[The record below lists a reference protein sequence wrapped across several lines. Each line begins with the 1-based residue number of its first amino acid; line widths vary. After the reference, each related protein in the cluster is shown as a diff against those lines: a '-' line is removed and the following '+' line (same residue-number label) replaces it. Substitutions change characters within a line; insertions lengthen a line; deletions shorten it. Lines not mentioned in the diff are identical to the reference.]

1 MIVTVFRDIKNF
13 IIYFFILLAFMA
25 VKISLI
31 LTDVEGFDGIG
42 SFKWFILALQSALLD
57 GDIAGYE
64 SNTEYNILFWA
75 VWFLIVLVGNIVLMN
90 FIIAVVGDSYS
101 NCMSKR
107 EAQTYKVKVD
117 MIFERESIMSQDD
130 LANPDYFPQYILVRK
145 PVEVVTLDSKYVEQ
159 MQFMF
164 KGTEQV
170 SDKVLKIEEKLQ
182 NVDHTLQKLS
192 QSFNQYLQETKAN
205 KSH

>member
-1 MIVTVFRDIKNF
+1 M
-13 IIYFFILLAFMA
+13 
-25 VKISLI
+25 
-31 LTDVEGFDGIG
+31 
-42 SFKWFILALQSALLD
+42 
-57 GDIAGYE
+57 
-64 SNTEYNILFWA
+64 
-75 VWFLIVLVGNIVLMN
+75 
-90 FIIAVVGDSYS
+90 
-101 NCMSKR
+101 
-107 EAQTYKVKVD
+107 
-117 MIFERESIMSQDD
+117 
-130 LANPDYFPQYILVRK
+130 RK